1 MLIGRSN
8 ARHTSN
14 LMVEKQKRNQDVKYV
29 SEAYL
34 IDKELPK
41 MYDAVSDLLERKRR
55 RQQVST
61 IMLTTI

>member
-1 MLIGRSN
+1 
-8 ARHTSN
+8 
-14 LMVEKQKRNQDVKYV
+14 MVEKQKRNQDVKYV